1 MVYAN
6 SEADYDTQ
14 YNKLNANAKAYV
26 DRFSKEETTPLFLYL
41 IKGVSTQDNTAST
54 VTSRD
59 LHSDLT

>member
-6 SEADYDTQ
+6 NEADYDTK

-54 VTSRD
+54 VT
-59 LHSDLT
+59 